1 MAKSNKNKSEAPAPA
16 PAEVE
21 EMIDVSQA
29 ILGEPVTLTV
39 QDLTLCANII
49 DLSVQRGAFKGAEA
63 ETVGRMFTKIVNILK
78 ELAPPPAEAEE
89 ETKEK

>member
-1 MAKSNKNKSEAPAPA
+1 MAKSNKKKDAAPTEVKEEMVDVSSVD
-16 PAEVE
+16 PAESV
-21 EMIDVSQA
+21 I
-29 ILGEPVTLTV
+29 LTV

-63 ETVGRMFTKIVNILK
+63 ETVGRMFTKIVDILK
-78 ELAPPPAEAEE
+78 KLAPPPAEAEE

>member
-1 MAKSNKNKSEAPAPA
+1 MAKSNKNKSEAPAQ
-16 PAEVE
+16 VE
-21 EMIDVSQA
+21 EDLINVSQA
-29 ILGEPVTLTV
+29 TLGEPVTLTV

>member
-1 MAKSNKNKSEAPAPA
+1 MAKSNKKKDEA
-16 PAEVE
+16 EKV
-21 EMIDVSQA
+21 DVSHVNVK
-29 ILGEPVTLTV
+29 EEVTLTV

-63 ETVGRMFTKIVNILK
+63 ETVGKMFGKLVGILK
-78 ELAPPPAEAEE
+78 EIAPPPAEAEE